1 MKYIKLFENFDD
13 NSFNIDDAYEWLMD
27 NYNDNKIAE
36 LFDEE
41 VASGNWTDSD
51 IMEEEGY
58 ESEYDYYKDYG
69 RGEAEDAIVD
79 QIINHYRVYK
89 EIPIGGDDY
98 LEFNDKIRDE
108 FDILNYTS

>member
-13 NSFNIDDAYEWLMD
+13 NSFNIDDAYEWLMN
-27 NYNDNKIAE
+27 NYNEDKITQ

-58 ESEYDYYKDYG
+58 ESEYDYYMDYG
-69 RGEAEDAIVD
+69 RGEAEDSVV
-79 QIINHYRVYK
+79 QEIIK
-89 EIPIGGDDY
+89 EYTNKFNLKLTTD
-98 LEFNDKIRDE
+98 EFVSFDEKIREE
-108 FDILNYTS
+108 FDVLRNKI